1 MHKINLSPPRPVL
14 IIAGPTA
21 SGKSDFALEL
31 AKRFE
36 GVVINCDSMQVY
48 HELKVIT
55 ARPSSVDEGDI
66 PHKLYGIISAADNF
80 SAGIWRT
87 LAATEIEACWESG
100 KLPIVTGGTGLYIK
114 SLMGGLT
121 EIPSVPKRIREE
133 VIERRGKIG
142 VEAFHDELRE
152 FDPISAERL
161 NKSDTQRVIRAYE
174 VYMAT
179 KHPLSYWHKQEQ
191 STEPFPAHYQ
201 TIIFEPPRDVLYE
214 KCEDRLDLMLKNG
227 ALDEVRALKDIDLD
241 PRCPAM
247 KALGIPEFLA
257 YLNNKMSLED
267 ALNAAKQ
274 STRRY
279 AKRQTT
285 WFRNQIVQNYRL
297 TTQYSKCLLPK
308 IFANI
313 II

>member
-1 MHKINLSPPRPVL
+1 MQKINLSSPRPVL

-31 AKRFE
+31 AKKYE

-66 PHKLYGIISAADNF
+66 PHKLYGIISAADTF

-87 LAATEIEACWESG
+87 LAETEIEACWESG

-121 EIPSVPKRIREE
+121 EIPSVPKKIREE
-133 VIERRGKIG
+133 VIEHRGKIG

-174 VYMAT
+174 VFMAT
-179 KHPLSYWHKQEQ
+179 KHSLSYWHNQEQ
-191 STEPFPAHYQ
+191 SAEPFHAHYQ

-285 WFRNQIVQNYRL
+285 WFRNQIVQDYRINA
-297 TTQYSKCLLPK
+297 QYSKCLLPE

-313 II
+313 IT